1 MPRYRLVFDLVLLTT
16 VLGALRA
23 DAAPAAFVPAPSGC
37 VFPDGSESPVLRA
50 TLDKLAAGQPVT
62 VVCLGDSVT
71 GVYYH
76 TGGRRAY
83 PEMLELALRA
93 AHAHARVRVL
103 NAGISGH
110 KTTDGLNR
118 LQSDV
123 LDHHPDLVT
132 VMFGLNDL
140 TALPLADFRANLTE
154 ITRRCRE
161 AGAAVVL
168 CTPNSVLET
177 PGRPIAR
184 LVEYCRAMQ
193 EVASDQQVPVCDV
206 YGAFETVRTRDPL
219 AWRLLLSDEIHPNM
233 DGHKL
238 TAETLCRTITGRD
251 VSLREV
257 GPPQPLLPKMQ
268 ARVKAGQSVRVLA
281 MEPLD
286 TLIAPAIQ
294 SVLPAATVEVQ
305 PWPTAGQS
313 LAQIESAAQRVRQT
327 PPDLVVI
334 AIPASV
340 TPADPTPSEES
351 LRAHSWI
358 LNWSLSFGQ
367 QEWDVVVV
375 APSVLSLDPT
385 PAEQAADAFSRKM
398 GHAQD
403 LPVVARQP
411 GDNSPPAHIL
421 EAWFRQV
428 RAVP

>member
-1 MPRYRLVFDLVLLTT
+1 MPRHRLILGLFLLTT
-16 VLGALRA
+16 FLRA
-23 DAAPAAFVPAPSGC
+23 LMAEAAPDALVPAPSAC
-37 VFPDGSESPVLRA
+37 AFLDGSQPTVLRNI
-50 TLDKLAAGQPVT
+50 LDKLAAGQPVT

-83 PEMLELALRA
+83 PEMLELALRTA
-93 AHAHARVRVL
+93 QPNAHVRVV

-110 KTTDGLNR
+110 KTADGLNR

-140 TALPLADFRANLTE
+140 TALPLAGFRANLTE

-161 AGAAVVL
+161 AGAAVIL
-168 CTPNSVLET
+168 CTPNSVIDT
-177 PGRPIAR
+177 PSRPIPK
-184 LVEYCRAMQ
+184 LVEYGQAVR
-193 EVASDQQVPVCDV
+193 EVAAELQIPVCDV
-206 YGAFETVRTRDPL
+206 YGAFETVRIRDPL

-251 VSLREV
+251 VSLREE
-257 GPPQPLLPKMQ
+257 GPPQPLLPRVQ
-268 ARVKAGQSVRVLA
+268 ARVKAGQPVRVLV

-286 TLIAPAIQ
+286 TLVVPAIQ
-294 SVLPAATVEVQ
+294 AVLPAATVGIQ
-305 PWPTAGQS
+305 RWATAGQS
-313 LAQIESAAQRVRQT
+313 LAQIEAAAKAVRQT

-358 LNWSLSFGQ
+358 LNWSLSFGR

-375 APSVLSLDPT
+375 APSVLAVDPT
-385 PAEQAADAFSRKM
+385 SAEQAADAFSRKM

-403 LPVVARQP
+403 LPVVAREP
-411 GDNSPPAHIL
+411 GDTSPPARIL
-421 EAWFRQV
+421 EAWFRKQCDF
-428 RAVP
+428 P